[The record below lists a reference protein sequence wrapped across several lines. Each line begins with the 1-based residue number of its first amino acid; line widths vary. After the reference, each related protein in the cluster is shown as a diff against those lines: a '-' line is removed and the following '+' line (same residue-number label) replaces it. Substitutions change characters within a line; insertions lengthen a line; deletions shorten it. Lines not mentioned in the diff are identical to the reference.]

1 MSNDLPEAGDLVD
14 GRYRL
19 VDQIGSGGHGVVFR
33 ARREGIGRAIALK
46 IISPEG
52 ARGNDLDRLRREV
65 FHASGLTHP
74 NTIEVHDYGT
84 TADGDLYVAME
95 YLPGLDL
102 CDWLA
107 EFGAMDVP
115 QTIDAIL
122 QVLDSLAEA
131 HRLGIVHRDLKPENI
146 IVQRPPGPGSE
157 LQLKL
162 LDFGLSKYV
171 GDESSSVPATRLTQD
186 GRVYGTPQY
195 MAPEQACG
203 DTVTPKT
210 DIYTVGLITYEMLS
224 GEPAFAGE
232 SRQSI
237 MRRQIVDDLPGLP
250 AIAKGTALEG
260 FVDKCTEKD
269 PENRFENA
277 GRARQWLSSQ
287 KEQYDEL
294 RDLFG
299 LSIDGDTPEEAADE
313 ERSTSDTMPPVDEEG
328 QLSATRISER
338 IADLPL
344 IGRDDERQIAHTW
357 ADGLDERPG
366 WLWMSG
372 APGTG
377 KSRLLT
383 ELRADFDG
391 WEMRMLSARFRRD
404 GSTVGTLAE
413 LLGPVLGRPVGELPS
428 RIEASTIERMR
439 HELGFGR
446 DDGKETTNTGPMF
459 PATRDFLLSLA
470 RSQTTV
476 LMFDDLHLAGGRA
489 AGFLQRIFAQASQ
502 RGSSLGLIV
511 AGRSQEL
518 RANPPVAQLMD
529 RLLPDDDQKNGG
541 APGIRR
547 LGLGALDDVVAE
559 RFLDHVLPLEP
570 PLRESVVRHASGNP
584 LYLAQLVR
592 YLTERDLLV
601 EGDDQKVGLAEHDI
615 GLDQLV
621 PPSLRGLCLRRL
633 RSLARDS
640 QAGRAPIQLLAR
652 MAILG
657 DRFEASLLERML
669 EAEADP
675 ATDALAAAIETLTD
689 LDIVR
694 RIELGGEP
702 GFAFSDPVFRKAVL
716 QSLDRGSDRARK
728 LHMLAARTKV
738 RHLGADRKRR
748 LPDRAHEVAQHLQR
762 AGEDERAV
770 DWYLRSA
777 SHFESVGDLSMA
789 LDDLRSADRLVT
801 NTDEPSAE
809 TERRRIDIRMQVAD
823 IARRDGRFGPAEDT
837 LRELLSEIG
846 PDDAP
851 MLEAEIARRLGE
863 VQLHQAH
870 FEEAR
875 DAFQKA
881 RNLFG
886 RQDDEMSAL
895 RAAIGHANSFRY
907 QGKNAEADQR
917 FRMLLDR
924 AQSLGVPS
932 LEARCRLALGRSTYA
947 NGALKEA
954 REHFEAVFELVD
966 EESEVYGEALI
977 DCGLVELFRE
987 GTSVAVD
994 RLREAVDHA
1003 RKRGD
1008 LLSRARARLTL
1019 GMALR
1024 RTTALVE
1031 AGSHAEKAHALYE
1044 RSAHRWGIA
1053 KAVLLQGEIAW
1064 SRGQP
1069 GRGAQLAGDARK
1081 LHRDLEDYHGLALS
1095 LTYEALFLNTTG
1107 HAEEA
1112 RDLLMRALALESRS
1126 ELELYRSRALLFMGM
1141 VEETENDLERA
1152 EMYYD
1157 DALEIASRQEHLE
1170 VELLAEISLIKIEL
1184 VTGPGTTIEKRVG
1197 SIRRRARS
1205 CGFLYAELFA
1215 LTVEALFDA
1224 RAGNE
1229 QRLDESL
1236 SRLQTGMNDGDGPDL
1251 RIPQRLFRLAQMM
1264 ARHRE
1269 TEDTDEDLEA
1279 AERVMRRLGAEEYAH
1294 RLSLQRRTISDGSAP

>member
-1 MSNDLPEAGDLVD
+1 MSDDLPEAGDLVD

-115 QTIDAIL
+115 ATIDAIL

-171 GDESSSVPATRLTQD
+171 GDEESSVPATRLTQD

-203 DTVTPKT
+203 DAVTPKT
-210 DIYTVGLITYEMLS
+210 DIYTVGLITYEMLA

-232 SRQSI
+232 SRQEI
-237 MRRQIVDDLPGLP
+237 MRRQIVEDLPDLP
-250 AIAKGTALEG
+250 AIAEGTALEG
-260 FVDKCTEKD
+260 FVDKCTRKD

-299 LSIDGDTPEEAADE
+299 LSIDGDTPEDVADD
-313 ERSTSDTMPPVDEEG
+313 ERSPSDTMPPVDEEG
-328 QLSATRISER
+328 QLSATQISER
-338 IADLPL
+338 IGELPL
-344 IGRDDERQIAHTW
+344 IGRDGELRVARTW
-357 ADGLDERPG
+357 AETLDERPG

-377 KSRLLT
+377 KTRLLT
-383 ELRADFDG
+383 ELREELDERG
-391 WEMRMLSARFRRD
+391 MRVLTARFRRT

-413 LLGPVLGRPVGELPS
+413 LLGPVLGRPAGELPS
-428 RIEASTIERMR
+428 RLEASTIERMR

-446 DDGKETTNTGPMF
+446 DDDREKTNPGPMF
-459 PATRDFLLSLA
+459 PATRDVLLSLA
-470 RSQTTV
+470 GAQTTV
-476 LMFDDLHLAGGRA
+476 LMLDDLHLAGGRA
-489 AGFLQRIFAQASQ
+489 TGFLQRLFAQAAR
-502 RGSSLGLIV
+502 RGCSLGLMV

-529 RLLPDDDQKNGG
+529 RLLPDDETTGG
-541 APGIRR
+541 RPAVQR
-547 LGLGALDDVVAE
+547 LELGPLDDPVAE

-601 EGDDQKVGLAEHDI
+601 EGDDQQVGLAEHDI

-675 ATDALAAAIETLTD
+675 ATDALAAALETLTD

-694 RIELGGEP
+694 RIEIGGEP

-716 QSLDRGSDRARK
+716 ESLDRGSDRSRK

-748 LPDRAHEVAQHLQR
+748 LPDRAHDVAQHLQR
-762 AGEDERAV
+762 AGEDARAV

-777 SHFESVGDLSMA
+777 SHFESLGDLSMA
-789 LDDLRSADRLVT
+789 LDALRSADRLVR

-837 LRELLSEIG
+837 LRELLAEFAA
-846 PDDAP
+846 DDAP

-870 FEEAR
+870 FDQAR
-875 DAFQKA
+875 HAFQKA
-881 RNLFG
+881 RNLFESQND
-886 RQDDEMSAL
+886 RVSAL

-907 QGKNAEADQR
+907 QGQNAEADQR

-924 AQSLGVPS
+924 ARSLEVPS

-947 NGALKEA
+947 NGALEEA

-966 EESEVYGEALI
+966 EDSEVYGEALI
-977 DCGLVELFRE
+977 DCGLVELFRQ
-987 GTSVAVD
+987 GPGVAVD
-994 RLREAVDHA
+994 RLREAVAHA
-1003 RKRGD
+1003 RERGD

-1031 AGSHAEKAHALYE
+1031 AASHAEKAHALYE
-1044 RSAHRWGIA
+1044 RAAHRWGIA

-1064 SRGQP
+1064 SRGEP
-1069 GRGAQLAGDARK
+1069 GRGAQLAADARK

-1141 VEETENDLERA
+1141 VEETENEIERA
-1152 EMYYD
+1152 EMYYG

-1184 VTGPGTTIEKRVG
+1184 VTGPGTTIDKRVG
-1197 SIRRRARS
+1197 SIRRRSRNH
-1205 CGFLYAELFA
+1205 GFLYAELSA
-1215 LTVEALFDA
+1215 LTVEALFVA
-1224 RAGNE
+1224 RAGEE
-1229 QRLDESL
+1229 QRLDEIL
-1236 SRLQTGMNDGDGPDL
+1236 ARLREGMSDGGGPNL
-1251 RIPQRLFRLAQMM
+1251 RIPERLFQLAQMM

-1269 TEDTDEDLEA
+1269 TEEADGDLEA
-1279 AERVMRRLGAEEYAH
+1279 AERVMRRLGAEEFAH
-1294 RLSLQRRTISDGSAP
+1294 RLSLQRRTISDGAGP